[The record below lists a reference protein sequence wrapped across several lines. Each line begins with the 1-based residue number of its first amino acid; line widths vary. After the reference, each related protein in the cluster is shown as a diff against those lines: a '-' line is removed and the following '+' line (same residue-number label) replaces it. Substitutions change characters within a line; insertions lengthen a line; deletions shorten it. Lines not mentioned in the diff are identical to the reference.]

1 MGEKEHHVHFSGGS
15 GLGFNN
21 IMIQPQRHGHLDA
34 QLGFLKRHHR
44 YHIEFSIPWN
54 GCIHNEGKSY
64 VPAIIVNNLNH
75 NCRVNDVTQ
84 EKDDLRLKVEL
95 LAYHEFLKELI
106 QLKCCESGTPL
117 NITLK
122 ARVLSKDKGTPLLR
136 NGIRSI
142 GIETNDD
149 DDDDDISE

>member
-34 QLGFLKRHHR
+34 HLGFLQRHHR
-44 YHIEFSIPWN
+44 YHIEFSVPWN
-54 GCIHNEGKSY
+54 KCIHVDGKSK
-64 VPAIIVNNLNH
+64 VPAMIVDNSNLNCIVNE
-75 NCRVNDVTQ
+75 VSQ
-84 EKDDLRLKVEL
+84 EKDDLRIKLEL
-95 LAYHEFLKELI
+95 LAYHEFLKEII

-122 ARVLSKDKGTPLLR
+122 ARVLSRDKGTPMLR
-136 NGIRSI
+136 NGIHSI
-142 GIETNDD
+142 GIEASEDD
-149 DDDDDISE
+149 EDDVSE